1 MVANRS
7 TLREDLYVVYA
18 GASETGHPI
27 LKVHL
32 NPLVMWIW
40 IGVWFIIAGTGIALV
55 PNMQT
60 VRVMAPVRATAEVVP
75 GGRTAGAGD

>member
-1 MVANRS
+1 MY
-7 TLREDLYVVYA
+7 LDYA
-18 GASETGHPI
+18 GASERGNPI
-27 LKVHL
+27 IKAHL

-40 IGVWFIIAGTGIALV
+40 IGWWFMIVGTCIAMV

-60 VRVMAPVRATAEVVP
+60 VRVMAPARVPDVVP